1 MLSIR
6 PISDLRNHFSEV
18 EKEINKNSKPIIF
31 TMNGKASMVTMSFD
45 KFSKMAHLDYIERA
59 LDEADAYAESHAEN
73 LTHNDV
79 FSKINAKVNGQV

>member
-6 PISDLRNHFSEV
+6 PISDLRNRFSEV

-31 TMNGKASMVTMSFD
+31 TTNGQASMVTMSFD

-59 LDEADAYAESHAEN
+59 LDEADTYAASHSEE
-73 LTHNDV
+73 LTHEDV
-79 FSKINAKVNGQV
+79 FSKIKSKVNG

>member
-6 PISDLRNHFSEV
+6 PISDLRNRFSEV

-45 KFSKMAHLDYIERA
+45 KFSKMAHLDYIEHA

-73 LTHNDV
+73 LTHKEV
-79 FSKINAKVNGQV
+79 FSKINAKLNG